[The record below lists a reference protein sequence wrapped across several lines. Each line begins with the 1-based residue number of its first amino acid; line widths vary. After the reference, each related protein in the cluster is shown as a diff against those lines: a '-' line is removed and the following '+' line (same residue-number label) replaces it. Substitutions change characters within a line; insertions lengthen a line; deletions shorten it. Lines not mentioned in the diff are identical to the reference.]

1 MIFMK
6 SIDKLKAASNLKDVA
21 KVIHLNPGHL
31 AYILYISPELSRYK
45 QFTIP
50 KASGGTR
57 KITAPIS
64 DLKSAQRRLAKLL
77 QECLKEIEKKQGIRK
92 NYALSHGFKPNL
104 SIATNARNH
113 VNRRWVLNMD
123 LKDFFPSINFGRVRG
138 FFIKNKHFSL
148 HPKAATVL
156 AQIACHQNAL
166 PQGAPTSPVI
176 SNLIAGILDIRLNE
190 FAYKNRCTFTRYAD
204 DITFSTN
211 LKEFPAS
218 IAKMKPDGEWEI
230 SDRLLKQINKYGFEV
245 NDKKT
250 RMQYRRSRQDVTG
263 LIVNKKIGIKRE
275 VLKTVRAQ
283 VEKVARTGECYTNE
297 EVKGKIIR
305 QNVEMDVL
313 RGHLAH
319 IEWVKRHYEEYEQ
332 GKGNWKKVKGEWK
345 KVTGN
350 LRKKEREKK
359 QDNSAWNKDRKGWSD
374 ELGYVYTYRRFL
386 DHQAFVANPIP
397 TIICEGETDNIYL
410 QSAITCIPYTPL
422 LNKKSAR
429 SPKRKTADNLNVKLF
444 RYTET
449 TDSIQ
454 RLGGSSGNLKN
465 LIYYYKRR
473 MKQVYAEAI
482 EDFQSPV
489 ILVVDNDS
497 GAKDINSLARK
508 CLGKSV
514 NGSKDFYYLGLNL
527 YLVHTP
533 GPNTEIEDFLPK
545 KVLKTKI
552 RDKTFEPDNK
562 KFDKNKHYGKTRLA
576 KHVWRH
582 KDNVDFSGYLPLLER
597 INKAIN
603 DFRNM
608 QNQVKKAS
616 NRRRS

>member
-1 MIFMK
+1 MK
-6 SIDKLKAASNLKDVA
+6 SIDKLKATSGLKDVA
-21 KVIHLNPGHL
+21 RIIGFKPGAL
-31 AYILYISPELSRYK
+31 AYILYKLPPSSRYK

-50 KASGGTR
+50 KASGGER
-57 KITAPIS
+57 KIMAPIPQ
-64 DLKSAQRRLAKLL
+64 LKLAQRRLAKLL
-77 QECLKEIEKKQGIRK
+77 QNCLKEIEKKQGIHK
-92 NYALSHGFKPNL
+92 NYALSHGFKPEL

-123 LKDFFPSINFGRVRG
+123 LMDFFPSIHFGRVRG

-148 HPKAATVL
+148 HHDTATVL
-156 AQIACHQNAL
+156 AQIACDGTAL

-176 SNLIAGILDIRLNE
+176 SNLIAGMLDIRLNE
-190 FAYKNRCTFTRYAD
+190 LAYKSRCTFTRYAD

-211 LKEFPAS
+211 LKEFPTS

-230 SDRLLKQINKYGFEV
+230 SDRLLKQINKYDFKV

-275 VLKTVRAQ
+275 VLRTVRTQ
-283 VEKVARTGECYTNE
+283 VEKVARTGKCYIDK
-297 EVKGKIIR
+297 EVEGEIIR
-305 QNVEMDVL
+305 QNVEMDAL

-332 GKGNWKKVKGEWK
+332 GKGNWKKVKGKWK

-350 LRKKEREKK
+350 LRKNERKK
-359 QDNSAWNKDRKGWSD
+359 TRDKSAWNKDRKGWSD

-397 TIICEGETDNIYL
+397 TIICEGMTDNIYI
-410 QSAITCIPYTPL
+410 QCAIRCIPDAPL

-429 SPKRKTADNLNVKLF
+429 SVKKKTADDLNVKLF
-444 RYTET
+444 RHTET

-454 RLGGSSGNLKN
+454 RLGGGSGNLKN
-465 LIYYYKRR
+465 LIEYYEKR
-473 MKQVYAEAI
+473 MKQVYAETI
-482 EDFQSPV
+482 KDFQSPV
-489 ILVVDNDS
+489 ILVVDDDS
-497 GAKDINSLARK
+497 GSKGINALAKER
-508 CLGKSV
+508 LGKSV
-514 NGSKDFYYLGLNL
+514 NSSKDFYYLGQNL

-533 GPNTEIEDFLPK
+533 KTEDGKDTKIEDFLPK

-552 RDKTFEPDNK
+552 RNKTFEPDDK
-562 KFDKNKHYGKTRLA
+562 KRDKDRHYGKTRLA
-576 KHVWRH
+576 KHVRRH
-582 KDNVDFSGYLPLLER
+582 KNNVDFSGYLPLLER
-597 INKAIN
+597 IDKAIN
-603 DFRNM
+603 DFYKR
-608 QNQVKKAS
+608 KSKPKAKA
-616 NRRRS
+616 

>member
-1 MIFMK
+1 MK
-6 SIDKLKAASNLKDVA
+6 SIEKLKAASSLKDVA

-50 KASGGTR
+50 KASGGER
-57 KITAPIS
+57 EIMAPI
-64 DLKSAQRRLAKLL
+64 DPFKFVQRRLAKLL

-123 LKDFFPSINFGRVRG
+123 IKDFFPSINFGRVRG

-156 AQIACHQNAL
+156 AQIACHENAL

-190 FAYKNRCTFTRYAD
+190 LAYKNRCTFTRYAD

-211 LKEFPAS
+211 LREFPAS

-283 VEKVARTGECYTNE
+283 VEKVARTGKCYINE
-297 EVKGKIIR
+297 EVEGKIIR
-305 QNVEMDVL
+305 QNVEMDAL
-313 RGHLAH
+313 RGHLSH

-332 GKGNWKKVKGEWK
+332 GKGNWKKVEGKWK

-350 LRKKEREKK
+350 LRKKR
-359 QDNSAWNKDRKGWSD
+359 QYNSAWNKDRKGWSD
-374 ELGYVYTYRRFL
+374 ELGYEYTYRRFL
-386 DHQAFVANPIP
+386 DHQAFVANPSP
-397 TIICEGETDNIYL
+397 TIICEGKTDNIYI
-410 QSAITCIPYTPL
+410 QCAITCIPNAPL
-422 LNKKSAR
+422 LNKKSTR
-429 SPKRKTADNLNVKLF
+429 SRKKKTADDLNVKLF

-454 RLGGSSGNLKN
+454 RLGGGSGNLKR
-465 LIYYYKRR
+465 LFQYYERR
-473 MKQVYAEAI
+473 MKQVYAETI

-497 GAKDINSLARK
+497 GADGINALAKER
-508 CLGKSV
+508 LGKLV
-514 NGSKDFYYLGLNL
+514 DGSEDFYYLGQNL

-533 GPNTEIEDFLPK
+533 KTEDGKDTKIEDFLPPDKPSK
-545 KVLKTKI
+545 KLNK
-552 RDKTFEPDNK
+552 KTFKPNEK
-562 KFDKNKHYGKTRLA
+562 TTMAQQIRRQKN
-576 KHVWRH
+576 
-582 KDNVDFSGYLPLLER
+582 NVDFSGYLPLLER
-597 INKAIN
+597 IEKAIDHFEKYN
-603 DFRNM
+603 PKKLDFLG
-608 QNQVKKAS
+608 KGA
-616 NRRRS
+616 